1 MTYDYKPGTKGKEAQ
16 LETYVKVY
24 ATVVAVFISL
34 LV

>member
-16 LETYVKVY
+16 SETYAKVN
-24 ATVVAVFISL
+24 AIVVAVFISL